1 MANTWLPMHSEP
13 VASQKVSIGARMLP
27 WRVRAVT
34 LAAGNEASEFE
45 RRTADAKANAEREAE
60 ADLRRKRSLM
70 EQYGKPILLAIGV
83 SIVSFL
89 AGQQSES
96 LKIRAQDERLAVENR
111 RRVFVSSAQEFGAY
125 LTQSSRLR
133 SITPAEARFV
143 NQVSTQ
149 QKQLLLHSKGSVG
162 RIDVQASIDHSA
174 AELKKIVERKER
186 YILGRDV
193 ARDKLSGNF
202 EQARLFFGRST
213 TKSVDLFEAFDKQHS
228 SKLLADLPPLDDWR
242 RHANAIF
249 EAMKKEIRDDES
261 RLAAAPLG
269 SASR

>member
-1 MANTWLPMHSEP
+1 MNSDP
-13 VASQKVSIGARMLP
+13 VTPKNVSIRARMLP
-27 WRVRAVT
+27 WRGHAAA
-34 LAAGNEASEFE
+34 LAARNEVSDIGL
-45 RRTADAKANAEREAE
+45 RTSNAKANAEREAE
-60 ADLRRKRSLM
+60 ADIRRKRSLM

-96 LKIRAQDERLAVENR
+96 TKLRAQDQRLSIENR
-111 RRVFVSSAQEFGAY
+111 RHVFASSAQEFGAY

-133 SITPAEARFV
+133 SITPAEVRFI

-149 QKQLLLHSKGSVG
+149 QKQLVLHAKGSAG
-162 RIDVQASIDHSA
+162 RMEVQVSIDHST
-174 AELKKIVERKER
+174 AELKRIVERKER

-202 EQARLFFGRST
+202 EQARLFFGPST
-213 TKSVDLFEAFDKQHS
+213 SKSIELFEVFDKQNS

-242 RHANAIF
+242 KHANAIF

-269 SASR
+269 SATR